1 MLLKNNADPIWALL
15 RGVILSPRQNFTWI
29 ANVAQTRKRLVGA
42 SFGQYNKMAI
52 QKDVIGQK
60 TFFVRSEFQ
69 GIKRPKFSDEGG
81 WGQGIL
87 WIIEVYFPQNGVQLY

>member
-1 MLLKNNADPIWALL
+1 MSYKI
-15 RGVILSPRQNFTWI
+15 
-29 ANVAQTRKRLVGA
+29 
-42 SFGQYNKMAI
+42 AI

-60 TFFVRSEFQ
+60 TFLDRSEFQ

-81 WGQGIL
+81 GGQGIL